1 MTDRIDLDAAIVA
14 LLRLAVAER
23 EERAEPK
30 LAERKIE
37 VLLEESGLDA
47 QQIAAVTGKKV
58 GAVRK
63 TLQRAK
69 K

>member
-1 MTDRIDLDAAIVA
+1 MAEQIDLDTAIVA

-30 LAERKIE
+30 LTERKVEI
-37 VLLEESGLDA
+37 LLFESGLDA
-47 QQIAAVTGKKV
+47 KQIAAVTGKKV
-58 GAVRK
+58 AAVRK